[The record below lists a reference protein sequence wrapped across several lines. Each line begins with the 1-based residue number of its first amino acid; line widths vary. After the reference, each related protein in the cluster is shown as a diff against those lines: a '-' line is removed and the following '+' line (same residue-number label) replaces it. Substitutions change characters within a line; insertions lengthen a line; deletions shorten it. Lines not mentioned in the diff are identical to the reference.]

1 MKKYLLN
8 IPTWAHCMT
17 AYGTNKR
24 DAVKRFKHR
33 HGMTRMPNGYGI
45 WEATA

>member
-17 AYGTNKR
+17 AYGISKR
-24 DAVKRFKHR
+24 DAVKRFKHQ
-33 HGMTRMPNGYGI
+33 HGITRMPNGYGI

>member
-17 AYGTNKR
+17 AYGISKR
-24 DAVKRFKHR
+24 DAVKRFKHQ
-33 HGMTRMPNGYGI
+33 HCITRMPNGYGI